1 MYVPTVA
8 AEGTHTLPTGH
19 QVTFDDTKFHEILF
33 GGDQLTVARARGAQ
47 VLRSTH
53 DSAVS
58 RITGLIPV
66 IEDWH
71 ARMTMM
77 KVCMYIVSQIALKIY
92 LPGAMEKTLFQAVRK
107 GQRYP
112 FPTP

>member
-1 MYVPTVA
+1 MGVQLLNENKLDEMGQIMEKIHTYVPTAA
-8 AEGTHTLPTGH
+8 AEGTHTLPSGH
-19 QVTFDDTKFHEILF
+19 QVSFDDSKFHEILF

-53 DSAVS
+53 DKAVS
-58 RITGLIPV
+58 RLTGLVPV

-77 KVCMYIVSQIALKIY
+77 KV
-92 LPGAMEKTLFQAVRK
+92 
-107 GQRYP
+107 
-112 FPTP
+112 